1 MRPSQPSP
9 SQDVVPLAPW
19 AVIRAALPTAV
30 LTVLPALVVLA
41 FAFPA
46 STSAQ
51 VAPYNADGM
60 TFGHVHL
67 NVSDLE
73 AHKALWVEHFGG
85 EVVEKGALTAIK
97 WPDMILILS
106 EREPTAGSMS
116 TVMDHFGFKVRDIEP
131 FLESW
136 RDAGLEVQAEFTG
149 AEGFPNAYLM
159 APDSVRV
166 ELQEDPELPNEVEGY
181 HVHWFTPEY
190 REVLDWYI
198 DVFGA
203 ERFQRGSI
211 ETTANVPG
219 QNLSFGDSDEPQ
231 LPTRGT
237 AIDHIGFEFE
247 DLEAFVEELRA
258 KGIELDVPVREIP
271 SIGLKIAFLT
281 DPSGVYVE
289 LTEGL
294 DEY

>member
-1 MRPSQPSP
+1 MRLSPTLSLARTVTVVALAAFAVPRPS
-9 SQDVVPLAPW
+9 A
-19 AVIRAALPTAV
+19 
-30 LTVLPALVVLA
+30 
-41 FAFPA
+41 
-46 STSAQ
+46 AQ
-51 VAPYNADGM
+51 VAPYNEDGM

-73 AHKALWVEHFGG
+73 AHKALWVEQFGG
-85 EVVEKGALTAIK
+85 EVVERGPLTAIK

-136 RDAGLEVQAEFTG
+136 REAGLEVQAEFTG

-166 ELQEDPELPNEVEGY
+166 ELQEDPELDHEVVGY
-181 HVHWFTPEY
+181 HVHWFTQQY

-198 DVFGA
+198 DVFGV
-203 ERFQRGSI
+203 ERFKRGSI
-211 ETTANVPG
+211 ETTANAPG
-219 QNLSFGDSDEPQ
+219 QNLSFGDSDDPR

-247 DLEAFVEELRA
+247 DLDAFVEELEA
-258 KGIELDVPVREIP
+258 KGVELDVPVREIP

>member
-1 MRPSQPSP
+1 MRPSVPS
-9 SQDVVPLAPW
+9 SCSAPLRPAFRGS
-19 AVIRAALPTAV
+19 ARAV
-30 LTVLPALVVLA
+30 LSAFVAVALVLPSSA
-41 FAFPA
+41 
-46 STSAQ
+46 SAQ
-51 VAPYNADGM
+51 VAPYNEDGM

-73 AHKALWVEHFGG
+73 AHKALWVEQFGG
-85 EVVEKGALTAIK
+85 EVVEKGPLTAIK

-106 EREPTAGSMS
+106 EREPTAGSMA

-159 APDSVRV
+159 APDSVRF

-190 REVLDWYI
+190 RDVLDWYI

-219 QNLSFGDSDEPQ
+219 QNLSFGDSEEPQ

-237 AIDHIGFEFE
+237 AIDHIGFEFR

>member
-1 MRPSQPSP
+1 MRLSSLRMLTGFP
-9 SQDVVPLAPW
+9 PLVRLAG
-19 AVIRAALPTAV
+19 AAATLV
-30 LTVLPALVVLA
+30 LATLVLPG
-41 FAFPA
+41 P
-46 STSAQ
+46 SSAQ
-51 VAPYNADGM
+51 VAPYNEDGM

-73 AHKALWVEHFGG
+73 AHEELWVEHFGG
-85 EVVEKGALTAIK
+85 EVVERGPLTAIK

-116 TVMDHFGFKVRDIEP
+116 TVMDHFGFKVHDLDP
-131 FLESW
+131 YLESW

-159 APDSVRV
+159 APDGVRL
-166 ELQEDPELPNEVEGY
+166 ELQEDPELEEDVIGY

-198 DVFGA
+198 DVFGV
-203 ERFQRGSI
+203 ERYQRGSI
-211 ETTANVPG
+211 ETTANAPG

-231 LPTRGT
+231 LPSRGT

-247 DLEAFVEELRA
+247 DLDAFVEELRE

>member
-1 MRPSQPSP
+1 MRLSPTLSLARTVTVVALAAFAVPRPS
-9 SQDVVPLAPW
+9 A
-19 AVIRAALPTAV
+19 
-30 LTVLPALVVLA
+30 
-41 FAFPA
+41 
-46 STSAQ
+46 AQ
-51 VAPYNADGM
+51 VAPYNEDGM

-73 AHKALWVEHFGG
+73 AHKALWVEQFGG
-85 EVVEKGALTAIK
+85 EVVERGPLTAIK

-136 RDAGLEVQAEFTG
+136 REAGLEVQAEFTG

-166 ELQEDPELPNEVEGY
+166 ELQEDPELDREVVGY
-181 HVHWFTPEY
+181 HVHWFTPQY
-190 REVLDWYI
+190 RAVLDWYI
-198 DVFGA
+198 DVFGV
-203 ERFQRGSI
+203 ERFKRGSI
-211 ETTANVPG
+211 ETTANAPG
-219 QNLSFGDSDEPQ
+219 QNLSFGDSDDPR

-247 DLEAFVEELRA
+247 DLDAFVEELEA
-258 KGIELDVPVREIP
+258 KGVELDVPVREIP